1 MISDFLASA
10 KLDGWDLLLALVIV
24 ILGWIAASLAKR
36 GTARLVRRI
45 PSATDATVTLVA
57 RIVRYGI
64 LLLTLGIVL
73 TVLGAPLQPVL
84 AAALIIIAIGVIALR
99 GVASNFGAGLV
110 IQIRRVVHVGDEIEV
125 LDHQGVVTE
134 LNGRSVI
141 INTAEGTT
149 VRLPNASVLDSPL
162 VNYTER
168 ALYRSELEVRV
179 RGERPW
185 REAHDLIVSALQATE
200 HIRSVPS
207 VEALLALHSPTQSTF
222 RVRFWHEPRH
232 RGELRSAATEA
243 LADAFTVAGIDATVA
258 WPVPPPPLTPP
269 PDV

>member
-1 MISDFLASA
+1 VISDFLASS

-24 ILGWIAASLAKR
+24 IVGWIAASLAKR
-36 GTARLVRRI
+36 GTAKLVRRI
-45 PSATDATVTLVA
+45 PGVTDATVTLVA
-57 RIVRYGI
+57 RIVRYGM

-125 LDHQGVVTE
+125 LDHQGIVTE

-141 INTAEGTT
+141 IHTAEGTS
-149 VRLPNASVLDSPL
+149 VRLPNSSVLDSPL
-162 VNYTER
+162 INYTER
-168 ALYRSELEVRV
+168 ALFRSELEVRV

-185 REAHDLIVSALQATE
+185 REAHDLIVSTLGATE
-200 HIRSVPS
+200 HVRSVPS
-207 VEALLALHSPTQSTF
+207 VEALLAVHSPTQSTY

-232 RGELRSAATEA
+232 RGELRAGAAAA
-243 LADAFTVAGIDATVA
+243 LADAFTGAGIDATVA

-269 PDV
+269 PDL